1 MMKELL
7 KISLNRPVEIS
18 KLQAQGTKVIG
29 YFAGDF
35 IPEEIIYAAG
45 AIPICLLHGGDNR
58 SVEEAHAYITR
69 LICAFSRAQ
78 LGQRYTNEQPYYT
91 MLNMLVTPVSCQ
103 HLRRIGDV
111 WEELAGIPIFKVGV
125 GLKQNEIGAG
135 WYKERLRV
143 MQEKVEQ
150 LTGNKITTEK
160 LKESTELYAKMR
172 KLLKNISILRKN
184 PNPPI
189 TTEDFIKL
197 NHLSYHLD
205 PKIMVEKL
213 EEMYEDLK
221 KKDMNEAADKP
232 RLMIIGPVMAL
243 GDNKIFS
250 IIEGAGGNL
259 VAERFCEGVRNYWT
273 DIDLSNSDILEAIT
287 QRNIIDRPSCAFMR
301 NSLKPSLED
310 ILKLAKEFNVD
321 GIIYYWMKYCETY
334 EVESLYV
341 LEKLHEAGI
350 PAIFLETEYI
360 TTEAQLM
367 RTRIEG
373 LIEIIKSKQ

>member
-1 MMKELL
+1 MMKEL
-7 KISLNRPVEIS
+7 IEMSINRPAEIS

-45 AIPICLLHGGDNR
+45 AIPVCLLHGGDNR

-91 MLNMLVTPVSCQ
+91 MLDMLVTPVSCQ

-111 WEELAGIPIFKVGV
+111 WEELADIPVFKVGV

-135 WYKERLRV
+135 WYKERLRL
-143 MQEKVEQ
+143 MQEKVEE
-150 LTGNKITTEK
+150 LTGNKITPEK
-160 LKESTELYAKMR
+160 LKESTDLYAKMR
-172 KLLKNISILRKN
+172 ELLKNISLLRKN
-184 PNPPI
+184 ANPPI
-189 TTEDFIKL
+189 STEDFIKL

-205 PKIMVEKL
+205 PKIIVEKL
-213 EEMYEDLK
+213 EEIYEDLK
-221 KKDMNEAADKP
+221 KKDMNKVDDKP

-243 GDNKIFS
+243 GDNKIFG
-250 IIEGAGGNL
+250 IIESAGGNL
-259 VAERFCEGVRNYWT
+259 VAERFCEGVKNYWT
-273 DIDLSNSDILEAIT
+273 DIDLNNGDILGAIT
-287 QRNIIDRPSCAFMR
+287 QRNIVDRSSCAFMR

-341 LEKLHEAGI
+341 LEKLQEAGI

-373 LIEIIKSKQ
+373 LIEIIKSKK